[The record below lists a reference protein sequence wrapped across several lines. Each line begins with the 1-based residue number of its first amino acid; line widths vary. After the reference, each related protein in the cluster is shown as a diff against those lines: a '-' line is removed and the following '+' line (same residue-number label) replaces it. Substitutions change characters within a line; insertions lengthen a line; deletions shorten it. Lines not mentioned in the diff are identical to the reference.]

1 MFGPRVDEIHEA
13 STAVELGKEDC
24 SIGLGLGVFDPLQAG
39 LDAAVLTA
47 ALAEN
52 PATIA
57 AHPHG
62 DLLLYL
68 YLLEVW
74 WGSFRFWD
82 EEE

>member
-1 MFGPRVDEIHEA
+1 MFRARVDEIHEA

-39 LDAAVLTA
+39 SDAAVLTA

-68 YLLEVW
+68 LEVW